1 MTCYSFQQI
10 DSSFS
15 GAGTIREAISVLQLE
30 ADSVVKKVRRD
41 FLATQRGFDSLIDA
55 DPRGGKTHLKI
66 KNPVGSEIKNQ
77 RNYWIN
83 PETDSTQITK
93 SESSNKV
100 VVGVVF
106 FNAPVT
112 EKPAIETAVKSGL
125 KKQHTPIFI
134 NNVTNR

>member
-55 DPRGGKTHLKI
+55 DPRGGKTHL
-66 KNPVGSEIKNQ
+66 EIKNQ

-100 VVGVVF
+100 MVGVVF

-112 EKPAIETAVKSGL
+112 EKPSIETAVKFGL